1 MNAFPRVRL
10 MASFPKKLS
19 KTVAIFLATVFA
31 CALVFSALW
40 TWVFPR
46 IFVFDETMLD
56 AQFPATLFRDREGN
70 PVHVEPGADWTLRFP
85 VPLSELPPHLIA
97 VTLAAEDRN
106 FFGHDGVDLC
116 AAARAGLQL
125 AANGRIVS
133 GASTVTMQ
141 LVALAEGRRE
151 RSFAR
156 KFVQMCE
163 ARNLELRRSKEEILE
178 EYLNRL
184 PYGGKIYGVEAA
196 ARHYFG
202 HSARELTLAE
212 SVMLAGIPQR
222 PNRLRPDRFPEA
234 ARERRD
240 RVLAMLVRQ
249 GALSEADAVAV
260 AAERLRFRDFS
271 RPAFPR
277 AADPQFFLWLREREP
292 NLRGEA
298 RTTADAS
305 VCGVVGTA
313 VRSALE
319 ESFSVRDGA
328 AVVVENATRSVR
340 AFLGTVD
347 FSSPKDGQVNAALA
361 RRSPGSLLKPFIF
374 GEAINAGLL
383 VADTVLD
390 DSPLTLADYRPGNF
404 SGTYLGKV
412 SARTA
417 LSKSLNTPAVRVLR
431 DLGPERVFRVLD
443 AFGVR
448 FAPEATPERA
458 GLSLALGGAETN
470 LVRHAEAN
478 AARASG
484 GVTPPR
490 RVRATGRPRPPRE
503 RVWSAGAAEM
513 TLRMLRETPL
523 PGAEHLPVAW
533 KTGTSNGLRDA
544 WCVAVTPE
552 WTVAVWFG
560 NKSGAPAPELVGAEI
575 AAPVAGRILAALY
588 RGRVPA
594 PWNDAAPFRAERLCA
609 ASGLRAG
616 DFCAETRTGTALVGV
631 PLRVCGSCRSAA
643 GHARLSRETKILEP
657 RGGVYRRGAN
667 GKTRFVVRS
676 VPAAAHWYL
685 DGAYLGFF
693 KSGSVLEL
701 APGTHTLFVWPG
713 LDFDSAKLFLEV
725 K

>member
-1 MNAFPRVRL
+1 MAPFPKRVRR
-10 MASFPKKLS
+10 A
-19 KTVAIFLATVFA
+19 VAIFLAAVCACVFVFA
-31 CALVFSALW
+31 ALW
-40 TWVFPR
+40 AWAFPR
-46 IFVFDETMLD
+46 IFRFDDALLD
-56 AQFPATLFRDREGN
+56 ARFPATLFRDRSGN

-106 FFGHDGVDLC
+106 FFGHDGVDLR
-116 AAARAGLQL
+116 AAARAAFQL

-163 ARNLELRRSKEEILE
+163 ARELERRRSKEEILE

-196 ARHYFG
+196 ALHYFG

-249 GALSEADAVAV
+249 GALSETEAAAV
-260 AAERLRFRDFS
+260 AAEPLRFRDFS

-292 NLRGEA
+292 GLRGDA
-298 RTTADAS
+298 RTTADAA
-305 VCGVVGTA
+305 VGAVVETA
-313 VRSALE
+313 VRAALA

-340 AFLGTVD
+340 AFLGTAD
-347 FSSPKDGQVNAALA
+347 FSASRDGQVNAALA

-374 GEAINAGLL
+374 GEAIDAGLL

-390 DSPLTLADYRPGNF
+390 DSPLTLADYRPENF
-404 SGTYLGKV
+404 SGTYLGRV

-431 DLGPERVFRVLD
+431 DLGPERVFRALD

-470 LVRHAEAN
+470 LVQLAEAY
-478 AARASG
+478 AALACG
-484 GVTPPR
+484 GVPAPLRLLETDAAAEPAR
-490 RVRATGRPRPPRE
+490 GH
-503 RVWSAGAAEM
+503 VWSAGAAEM

-523 PGAEHLPVAW
+523 PGAEHLRAAW

-575 AAPVAGRILAALY
+575 AAPVAGQILAALY

-594 PWNDAAPFRAERLCA
+594 PWNDGAFFRAERLCA
-609 ASGLRAG
+609 ASGVRAG

-631 PLRVCGSCRSAA
+631 PLRVCGLCRPT
-643 GHARLSRETKILEP
+643 ARRADLSQETKILEP
-657 RGGVYRRGAN
+657 RGGVYRRGAD
-667 GKTRFVVRS
+667 GRARFVVRT
-676 VPAAAHWYL
+676 VPAEAHWYL
-685 DGAYLGFF
+685 DGAYLGVRR
-693 KSGSVLEL
+693 SGSALEL
-701 APGTHTLFVWPG
+701 APGAHELFVWPG
-713 LDFDSAKLFLEV
+713 PDFASAKLSLDV